1 MSNIPSDFLLKNLNE
16 AQKEAVSAPLSNIL
30 VVAGAGTGKTRVLV
44 SRIAYLVEVESLHP
58 REILA
63 VTFTNKAA
71 KEMQDRIAS
80 LIGFDKAHLLWA
92 STFHAVC
99 LRLLRAYSRQAG
111 LLPGFG
117 VLDMDSQE
125 AMLKSIMKEIS
136 YVGELKASEIASRIS
151 KYKEKRIRAKDLA
164 FAASKIQED
173 TDFAKI
179 YDIYERQ
186 CQSQNLVDFSEL
198 LLRTVELLEQ
208 NEAICDIQHRRFKE
222 ILVDEFQD
230 TNSLQFTFLKLITG
244 KNSHIMVVGDDDQ
257 SIYGWRG
264 ADYTNMSNFKKDFAP
279 VNVILLKENYRS
291 TQNILDMAN
300 TLIEGGKERLLKKVL
315 DGNCGAGDK
324 VKILKCSSEYVE
336 ADFVAKTIKALHAKG
351 QSYDDIAVLYRTNQ
365 QSLLLEQRLS
375 LMAIPFVIYG
385 GQKFFERAEIQ
396 DALAYMR
403 LLVNERDDQALRRII
418 NVPPRRIGEK
428 VVSQLSEIAYE
439 RGSSLFDAVKL
450 IIGYADD
457 PSVPKEIKA
466 LARKLMVF
474 SELMDKL
481 KLCKQSLNLPDLV
494 HAVIELTGLIE
505 YYKLKDQKAS
515 KGENDNQKHKNL
527 EQLVSNATLFND
539 EHIAQDLAESSEE
552 VDPLLNFISTVTL
565 SSSADLNEEG
575 QEGGLV
581 RLPQVNLMTIHS
593 SKGLEFSTVFLV
605 GFEKN
610 LLPSYRAES
619 SSRIGDSRAY
629 EEERRLAYVG
639 ITRARE
645 QLFIS
650 YALKR
655 MLYGRSDISGAS
667 NFLREIVNKYQSHKI
682 ENRPYKIE
690 IPNTI

>member
-1 MSNIPSDFLLKNLNE
+1 MSDKSAGFLFKNLNE

-44 SRIAYLVEVESLHP
+44 SRIAYLVEVENLHP

-71 KEMQDRIAS
+71 KEMQERIAS
-80 LIGFDKAHLLWA
+80 LIGYEKSRLLWA
-92 STFHAVC
+92 STFHSVC

-117 VLDMDSQE
+117 ILDIDAQE

-136 YVGELKASEIASRIS
+136 YAGDLKASDIVSRIS
-151 KYKEKRIRAKDLA
+151 KYKEKRIRAKSLA
-164 FAASKIQED
+164 FGATKFQED
-173 TDFAKI
+173 IDFAKI

-208 NEAICDIQHRRFKE
+208 NEAVRDLQHRRFKE

-244 KNSHIMVVGDDDQ
+244 NNSHIMVVGDDDQ

-264 ADYTNMSNFKKDFAP
+264 ADYTNMSNFKKAFAP
-279 VNVILLKENYRS
+279 VDVILLKENYRS

-300 TLIEGGKERLLKKVL
+300 TLIEGGKERLVKKVL
-315 DGNCGAGDK
+315 DGNCGIGDK
-324 VKILKCSSEYVE
+324 VKILKCSSEYIE
-336 ADFVAKTIKALHAKG
+336 ADFVAQTIKLLHAKG
-351 QSYDDIAVLYRTNQ
+351 KSYDDMAVLYRTNQ

-403 LLVNERDDQALRRII
+403 LLLNERDDQALRRII

-428 VVSQLSEIAYE
+428 VVSQLGEIAYE
-439 RGSSLFDAVKL
+439 RGGSLFDALKL
-450 IIGYADD
+450 IISYVDD
-457 PSVPKEIKA
+457 PKATREIKS
-466 LARKLMVF
+466 LARKLAVF
-474 SELMDKL
+474 NDLMDKL
-481 KLCKQSLNLPDLV
+481 KICKQTLNLPDLV
-494 HAVIELTGLIE
+494 RAVIELTGLVE

-527 EQLVSNATLFND
+527 EQLVSNAAMFND
-539 EHIAQDLAESSEE
+539 VHTVQNLEESSDEI
-552 VDPLLNFISTVTL
+552 DPLLNFISTVTL
-565 SSSADLNEEG
+565 SSSTELNEAG
-575 QEGGLV
+575 QEGGFI
-581 RLPQVNLMTIHS
+581 RSPQVNLMTIHS
-593 SKGLEFSTVFLV
+593 AKGLEFNTVFLV

-619 SSRIGDSRAY
+619 SSRLGDNRAY

-639 ITRARE
+639 ITRAKE

-650 YALKR
+650 YSLKR
-655 MLYGRSDISGAS
+655 MLYGRLDSSGAS
-667 NFLREIVNKYQSHKI
+667 NFLREIVNKYQSNKAD
-682 ENRPYKIE
+682 NRPYKIE